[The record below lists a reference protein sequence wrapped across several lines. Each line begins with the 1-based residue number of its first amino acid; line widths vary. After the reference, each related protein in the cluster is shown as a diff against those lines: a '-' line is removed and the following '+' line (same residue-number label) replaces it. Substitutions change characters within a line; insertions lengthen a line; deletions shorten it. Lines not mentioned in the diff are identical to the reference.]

1 MDTKLGTLKNVNLR
15 EAWSHEA
22 QDFTPWLADNLDRLS
37 AAIGIPLELEGQE
50 VSVDSFS
57 ADILARNP
65 QNDSRVLIEN
75 QLEQTDHTHLGQIL
89 TYLAGL

>member
-75 QLEQTDHTHLGQIL
+75 QLEQTDTHIL
-89 TYLAGL
+89 DKSLPI